1 MKKAICALM
10 VSGLLTGFA
19 AQAAENSVTH
29 VPVLT
34 RDQANELLKKA
45 EETIK
50 SHHIGGAVAIVDA
63 AGQLITFDRLDGATP
78 ANIALAPEKA
88 KTSAYFGQPT
98 ESYQQKVT
106 QGNLL
111 ILGNPRI
118 LPFSGGIPIKLE
130 GQVVGAIG
138 VSTPN
143 GDVDTEA
150 AKAALTVLN

>member
-1 MKKAICALM
+1 MKKVTCALL
-10 VSGLLTGFA
+10 VSGLLAGFA
-19 AQAAENSVTH
+19 AQAAEDGITR

-34 RDQANELLKKA
+34 RDQANVLLQKA
-45 EETIK
+45 EDTIK

-63 AGQLITFDRLDGATP
+63 AGQLITFDRLDGSTP

-98 ESYQQKVT
+98 DTYQQKIA
-106 QGNLL
+106 QGNLN

-118 LPFSGGIPIKLE
+118 LPFGGGIPIKLD

-143 GDVDTEA
+143 GDVDNEA
-150 AKAALTVLN
+150 AKAALTALK